1 MRFLVVKQA
10 SVKLTVSD
18 KNLGTLMA
26 ILQIIAE
33 IFIFDQYEMVC
44 AI

>member
-10 SVKLTVSD
+10 SVKLTVTE
-18 KNLGTLMA
+18 KIWGILMDV
-26 ILQIIAE
+26 LQAIAE
-33 IFIFDQYEMVC
+33 VFIFDQYEMVC

>member
-1 MRFLVVKQA
+1 MFLVVKQA
-10 SVKLTVSD
+10 SVELTVTF

-26 ILQIIAE
+26 IFQIIAE
-33 IFIFDQYEMVC
+33 VFIFDQYEMVC

>member
-1 MRFLVVKQA
+1 MFLVVKQA
-10 SVKLTVSD
+10 SVELTVTV

-26 ILQIIAE
+26 IFQIIAE
-33 IFIFDQYEMVC
+33 VFIFDQYEMVC

>member
-10 SVKLTVSD
+10 SVELTVTV

-26 ILQIIAE
+26 IFQIIAE
-33 IFIFDQYEMVC
+33 VFIFDQYEMVC